1 MKNYKSFLVLGS
13 RNGSKYVHIYT
24 STDVKNC
31 IQMYRGNGY
40 RVLFCRELKNLGKL
54 VEKYKSNS
62 LAEMGSMEIYRDVVR
77 EIQNAWLEKDLE
89 KLNVF
94 TKNCNNITEENL

>member
-13 RNGSKYVHIYT
+13 RDGSKYVHIYT
-24 STDVKNC
+24 NTDVKNC

-40 RVLFCRELKNLGKL
+40 KVLLCRELKNLGKL
-54 VEKYKSNS
+54 VEKYKNNS